1 MEELKILEFISHNYG
16 DSFGYG
22 SGDGNI
28 YCDGSGS
35 GTDDSSGYSDGTG
48 YGKGCGS
55 GYGSGISYGYGRGYG
70 CGVSYRHNS
79 NSGSGCNQGSG
90 LISINGKKVYMVD
103 GIATTISHIHG
114 NIAKGTIVKRE
125 LTETPCYIVKEGRYF
140 AHGKTLAKANAA
152 LQEKL
157 FEVMPVEERITA
169 FWECHKK
176 GIKYPTKDFFEW
188 HHKLTG
194 SCLMG
199 RQQFAKDHDVDFEGE
214 MTVEEF
220 ITLTEKLLWRRYYQ
234 ETGRELTMTNSKIK
248 GELNND

>member
-1 MEELKILEFISHNYG
+1 MEELRVLEFISYG
-16 DSFGYG
+16 LGHGDGCGSGFGYG
-22 SGDGNI
+22 YGDGV
-28 YCDGSGS
+28 GS

-48 YGKGCGS
+48 YGEGCGS

-79 NSGSGCNQGSG
+79 NSGSGCNQGGG
-90 LISINGKKVYMVD
+90 LISINGKVYMVD
-103 GIATTISHIHG
+103 GIPTTISHIHG
-114 NIAKGTIVKRE
+114 NIAKGTIVNND

-140 AHGKTLAKANAA
+140 AHGETLAEANAS
-152 LQEKL
+152 LQDKL
-157 FEVMPVEERITA
+157 FEEMPTEERIAA

-176 GIKYPTKDFFEW
+176 GVKYPTKDFFEW

-199 RQQFAKDHDVDFEGE
+199 RQQFAKDHDVDLEGE

-220 ITLTEKLLWRRYYQ
+220 ITLTE
-234 ETGRELTMTNSKIK
+234 NSFGGDIIRQL
-248 GELNND
+248 EEN